1 MILFLK
7 KNSRKFSRKVLNS
20 VSVLCLRPN
29 DLNLL
34 LALCADFRII
44 KDLYKND
51 FSILVVVGRKPI
63 VKKLPENTFILLR
76 FLYIFFVVFTFSF
89 DILYKKKMLRFKFF

>member
-1 MILFLK
+1 M
-7 KNSRKFSRKVLNS
+7 LNS
-20 VSVLCLRPN
+20 VSVLRPRPN

-34 LALCADFRII
+34 LALCADFKII

-51 FSILVVVGRKPI
+51 FSILVVVDRKLT
-63 VKKLPENTFILLR
+63 VRKLPENTFLLLR
-76 FLYIFFVVFTFSF
+76 FLYIFFVVLTFSF